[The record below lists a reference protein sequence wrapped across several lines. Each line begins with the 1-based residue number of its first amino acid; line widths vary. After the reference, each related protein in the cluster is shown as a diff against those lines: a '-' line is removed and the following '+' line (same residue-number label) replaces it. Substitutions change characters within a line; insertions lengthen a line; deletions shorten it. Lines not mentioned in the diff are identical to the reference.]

1 MKNLIS
7 GKQENMALY
16 LNSATAFLVVAIIGM
31 IIIPLPAFL
40 LDFLLVMNIALSI
53 TILTLTL
60 FTKTVLEFSSFPT
73 LLLLTTMIRLGLN
86 VSSTRLILSEG
97 AAGKV
102 IDTFSNFVTGNNY
115 IVGAIIFII
124 IVLIQMLVV
133 TSGSSRVAEV
143 SARFTLDAMPGK
155 QMAVDADLNSGLI
168 TEEQAKQRRSDL
180 EKEANFYGAMDG
192 ASKFV
197 KGDAIAGIIITLINL
212 IGGVIIHSTM
222 GSYTAGEAIAHFGKL
237 TIGDGLVSQVPSLL
251 ISVASGILVTR
262 TANEKGFGD
271 TAGGE
276 LFHTPQVLYIVSAVM
291 VVFAIIPGFPTI
303 PFLFIAIMMG
313 TAGYLLQQNEKV
325 TDAEQFE
332 RAAKEA
338 QAKKQQ
344 TSDELV
350 THFQVDPI
358 ATEISYGLIP
368 LADET
373 KDPNLTSHIASI
385 R

>member
-1 MKNLIS
+1 
-7 GKQENMALY
+7 
-16 LNSATAFLVVAIIGM
+16 
-31 IIIPLPAFL
+31 
-40 LDFLLVMNIALSI
+40 
-53 TILTLTL
+53 
-60 FTKTVLEFSSFPT
+60 
-73 LLLLTTMIRLGLN
+73 
-86 VSSTRLILSEG
+86 
-97 AAGKV
+97 
-102 IDTFSNFVTGNNY
+102 
-115 IVGAIIFII
+115 
-124 IVLIQMLVV
+124 
-133 TSGSSRVAEV
+133 
-143 SARFTLDAMPGK
+143 
-155 QMAVDADLNSGLI
+155 MAVDADLNSGLI

-222 GSYTAGEAIAHFGKL
+222 GRYTAGEAIAHFGKL

-344 TSDELV
+344 TSDELE

-358 ATEISYGLIP
+358 AIEIGYGLIP
-368 LADET
+368 LADE
-373 KDPNLTSHIASI
+373 
-385 R
+385 